1 MTNFQRRGNHVIA
14 LTTGGAFLGVLLAE
28 IPGAILVGAI
38 ALIYAI
44 ATMANADILEEKSDF
59 PDI

>member
-28 IPGAILVGAI
+28 MPCALIVGAI
-38 ALIYAI
+38 AMIYAV
-44 ATMANADILEEKSDF
+44 ATMKNADKAEDQEQQA
-59 PDI
+59 